1 MAITFEQA
9 YAMLNTL
16 NVDIKGFNEYL
27 SNMLKETTP
36 VINDSKTITKV
47 SIKTPSVKKS
57 WADYEDDDAFPL
69 VETESSHSDTTFVS
83 EDNSISSSIS
93 EKSSFATVALKNSD
107 SVENF
112 QPVVKKSVKKNIVP
126 TITNPML
133 KDYGLSEGNTVFNG
147 QEMAIAIKE
156 KWVLGTE
163 YQIDYNSLCPTMMA
177 GLICNEYCDHVHLH
191 RCNYE
196 KKTEGCK
203 NLNCKFLHA
212 RDMPDSKAKSNFR
225 KTLQ

>member
-16 NVDIKGFNEYL
+16 NIDIKGFNEYL
-27 SNMLKETTP
+27 NNVLKENTTI
-36 VINDSKTITKV
+36 INDSTKITNT
-47 SIKTPSVKKS
+47 SIKKPFVKKS
-57 WADYEDDDAFPL
+57 WADYEDEDDFPL
-69 VETESSHSDTTFVS
+69 VETKSVNSDTTFVS
-83 EDNSISSSIS
+83 EDNSTSSSICN
-93 EKSSFATVALKNSD
+93 KNSFATIALKNSD
-107 SVENF
+107 SIENF
-112 QPVVKKSVKKNIVP
+112 QSIVKKSSKKNTIS

-133 KDYGLSEGNTVFNG
+133 KNYGLSECNTVFNG

-156 KWVLGTE
+156 KWELGVE

-177 GLICNEYCDHVHLH
+177 GFVCNPYCNYIHLH

-196 KKTEGCK
+196 KQTDGCK
-203 NLNCKFLHA
+203 NSNCRFLHA
-212 RDMPDSKAKSNFR
+212 RDMPNSKAKSNFR